1 MAEEIHELDYWRK
14 FFRCAT
20 PDIFHVIYQAIRV
33 AAADSPAEFRHR
45 RDRIAEVLF
54 SPHPP
59 ERDEPTRKGV
69 PEKRINL
76 DFIGREK
83 QSSAGSSGVTPE
95 AGEAVIDQIKK
106 ETWSQIVNEI
116 SKTTESLVQGKA
128 LMRGK
133 KGARKDPSVRKE
145 EPKPE
150 KISPPLQAMMKES
163 RIDYADNMTI
173 QAKIEASKRK
183 LRDGYEKAD
192 NVKKMRTIRV
202 MPLQDAPKPGPDPK
216 RPWRWH

>member
-45 RDRIAEVLF
+45 RDRIAEMLF

-95 AGEAVIDQIKK
+95 AGEAVIDQIKE

-128 LMRGK
+128 LM
-133 KGARKDPSVRKE
+133 
-145 EPKPE
+145 
-150 KISPPLQAMMKES
+150 

-216 RPWRWH
+216 RPRRWH